1 MDSEIRVRFA
11 PSPTGYLHIGGLRT
25 ALYDYLY
32 ARKMGGAFIL
42 RIEDTDQNRYV
53 EGAVENLIQSLREV
67 GLEYDEGPE
76 IEGNFGPYF
85 QSQRTEIYK
94 KYAAIL
100 VEKGVAYPCFCSEAE
115 IETMRLEQKEKGL
128 DPKYDKRCANIPA
141 EEAKQRIANGE
152 QHVIRLNIPE
162 DGEITFFDVVR
173 EKVTF
178 PCSQIDDQVL
188 VKSDGF
194 PTYHLA
200 NVVDD
205 HLMEISHVIR
215 GEEWL
220 SSTPKHILMYEA
232 FGWKPPKWIHLPLIL
247 NPDHSKLSKRQGDVA
262 TEDFLK
268 KGFLP
273 EAILNYIAL
282 LGWHP
287 AGDRELFTLAE
298 LVESFSLK
306 RITKSG
312 AVFDIEKLK
321 WMNGH
326 YLKTLELE
334 TIVDKAKPFLDE
346 AIQHN
351 PKFEK
356 MIDFARERAV
366 TLAEIPQILKP
377 FTSELDFSDS
387 DSEILQTEK
396 SQAVF
401 RFWLEKIEDEMN
413 AEKINALLKETT
425 KTISV
430 KGKDLYFPL
439 RLALFGSCHGP
450 EIPQLFDILGVEKV
464 KARFQAVLT

>member
-1 MDSEIRVRFA
+1 
-11 PSPTGYLHIGGLRT
+11 
-25 ALYDYLY
+25 
-32 ARKMGGAFIL
+32 MGGAFIL

-53 EGAVENLIQSLREV
+53 QGAVENLIQSLKTV

-94 KYAAIL
+94 NYAAIL
-100 VEKGVAYPCFCSEAE
+100 VEKGAAYPCFCSEAE
-115 IETMRLEQKEKGL
+115 IETMRQEQKEKGH

-141 EEAKQRIANGE
+141 EEAKKRIANGE
-152 QHVIRLNIPE
+152 PHVIRLNIPE
-162 DGEITFFDVVR
+162 EGEITFFDVVR

-178 PCSQIDDQVL
+178 PCTQLDDQVL
-188 VKSDGF
+188 IKSDGF

-287 AGDRELFTLAE
+287 AGDRELFSLAE
-298 LVESFSLK
+298 LIEAFSLK
-306 RITKSG
+306 RISKSG
-312 AVFDIEKLK
+312 AVFDIEKLR

-334 TIVDKAKPFLDE
+334 AIIKKAKPFLDE
-346 AIQHN
+346 ATQTN
-351 PKFEK
+351 PNLTK
-356 MIDFARERAV
+356 MIDFARERVV

-377 FTSELDFSDS
+377 FTAELNFSDE
-387 DSEILQTEK
+387 DWEILHAEK

-401 RFWLEKIEDEMN
+401 KFWLEKMEYEEELN
-413 AEKINALLKETT
+413 TEKINALIKETT
-425 KTISV
+425 KSMSV

-439 RLALFGSCHGP
+439 RLVLFGSCHGP
-450 EIPQLFDILGVEKV
+450 EIPQLFEILGKERAM
-464 KARFQAVLT
+464 ARIEAAMLKGL